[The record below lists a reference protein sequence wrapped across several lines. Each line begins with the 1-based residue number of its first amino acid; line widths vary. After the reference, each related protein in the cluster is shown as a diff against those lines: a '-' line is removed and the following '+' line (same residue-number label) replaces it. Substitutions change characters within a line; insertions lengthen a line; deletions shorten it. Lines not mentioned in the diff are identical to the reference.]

1 MLITWLITAA
11 TVLVA
16 VIVIAIVAVGNGS
29 MSDKAPGE
37 LTQVMAEASKHL
49 NGEAEPPKPLV
60 ELFGS
65 IPDPRPSAR
74 SADSASAFAPPPARE
89 TVR

>member
-1 MLITWLITAA
+1 MLMTWLITGG

-16 VIVIAIVAVGNGS
+16 VIVIAIVAIGNGS
-29 MSDKAPGE
+29 TSEKAHGE
-37 LTQVMAEASKHL
+37 LTQAMTEASKHL

-60 ELFGS
+60 DLFGA

-74 SADSASAFAPPPARE
+74 SADSASAYAPPSAKGA
-89 TVR
+89 VR

>member
-1 MLITWLITAA
+1 MMITWLITAA
-11 TVLVA
+11 TLLVA
-16 VIVIAIVAVGNGS
+16 VVVIAIVALGNSSGS
-29 MSDKAPGE
+29 QKSHGE

-60 ELFGS
+60 DLFGA

-74 SADSASAFAPPPARE
+74 SADSASTFLSRSTKEA
-89 TVR
+89 VR

>member
-11 TVLVA
+11 TLLVA
-16 VIVIAIVAVGNGS
+16 VVVIAIVALGNS
-29 MSDKAPGE
+29 SASEKPHGE

-60 ELFGS
+60 ELFGA

-74 SADSASAFAPPPARE
+74 SADSASAFTPRPTKEA
-89 TVR
+89 VR

>member
-1 MLITWLITAA
+1 
-11 TVLVA
+11 
-16 VIVIAIVAVGNGS
+16 
-29 MSDKAPGE
+29 

-60 ELFGS
+60 ELFGA

-74 SADSASAFAPPPARE
+74 SADSASAFTPRPTKEA
-89 TVR
+89 VR